1 MDLCQE
7 EQTPGAAEGR
17 YEATI
22 WTPSCCLQGFV
33 SSAGNLIEVV
43 CPKTQTAG
51 SLFLFPLFL
60 IPGRLLYPSLTNSLA
75 NAPGDA
81 KSETAAEVGKH
92 R

>member
-1 MDLCQE
+1 MPRRTDSRSRGGEVGGNHLD
-7 EQTPGAAEGR
+7 TVAD
-17 YEATI
+17 
-22 WTPSCCLQGFV
+22 CCLQGFV
-33 SSAGNLIEVV
+33 SSAGNLIEVF

>member
-17 YEATI
+17 F
-22 WTPSCCLQGFV
+22 WTPSPSCCLQGFV
-33 SSAGNLIEVV
+33 SSAGNLLEIF

>member
-1 MDLCQE
+1 MPRRTDSRSRGGEVGGNHLD
-7 EQTPGAAEGR
+7 TVSR
-17 YEATI
+17 V
-22 WTPSCCLQGFV
+22 S
-33 SSAGNLIEVV
+33 SSAGNLIEIF

>member
-1 MDLCQE
+1 MPRRTDSRSRGGEVGGNHLD
-7 EQTPGAAEGR
+7 TVLLSPGFR
-17 YEATI
+17 KY
-22 WTPSCCLQGFV
+22 L
-33 SSAGNLIEVV
+33 SAGNLIEIF